1 MLRREGRRE
10 RDKKKLKGQGRCA
23 KRANVQLSLLL
34 RTAVKLHVT
43 AFHL

>member
-1 MLRREGRRE
+1 MLRRE
-10 RDKKKLKGQGRCA
+10 RDKKGFKGRGRCA

-34 RTAVKLHVT
+34 CTAVKLYVT